1 MSVVVFRF
9 LLMFEVFETN
19 FVHVLMMNIS
29 EKLFNTFVQFLTYI
43 NREIFRKAHGKGLEF
58 VGLVK
63 DKTGHLKK
71 MPDWMKAT
79 FAEKLPSRRGCRIS
93 NNKKLFIFPSFPS
106 CFLAFFIGVPSFFL
120 DVLSFISFLNFLKAI
135 SSNT

>member
-106 CFLAFFIGVPSFFL
+106 CFLAFSCSSCFPGQPSWPRLDSWQAFL
-120 DVLSFISFLNFLKAI
+120 DFIASV
-135 SSNT
+135 